1 MSWLAHECSLIA
13 STNNYD
19 LIPFMLPSIFFIAEQ
34 ATEKEYATSIL
45 PHLIPIFAMRS
56 PHQVKKL
63 EIIYYLLHQIPL
75 MLLQRMELLLSKTPE
90 DDVRKHVLPLVYN
103 ALDSDA
109 SKVQVK
115 VLR

>member
-56 PHQVKKL
+56 PHQVK
-63 EIIYYLLHQIPL
+63 EIRNHLLFATLDP
-75 MLLQRMELLLSKTPE
+75 T
-90 DDVRKHVLPLVYN
+90 N
-103 ALDSDA
+103 AA
-109 SKVQVK
+109 ATNGVIVE
-115 VLR
+115 